1 MDNAGLRRA
10 ERLTGRG
17 DDATLCL
24 LAEIG
29 VQWEANHALGEPF
42 GLRDTRW
49 RRWKLSVR
57 SETIERARIV
67 DRDGDAGLA
76 ASFGQFVATL
86 RDNGVLCPDRG
97 CAVDHL
103 RHFGDRAKRLVV
115 ALGASLPRRN
125 LIREQAKLF
134 DQDRGLDRVEP
145 AIEPHMLCVGPAR
158 PFAVIA

>member
-1 MDNAGLRRA
+1 MDNAGLRPV
-10 ERLTGRG
+10 ERLTDRG
-17 DDATLCL
+17 DDAALCL

-29 VQWEANHALGEPF
+29 VHWKADHALGEPF
-42 GLRDTRW
+42 GLRDARR

-67 DRDGDAGLA
+67 DRNGDAGLA
-76 ASFGQFVATL
+76 ASFGKFVAPL
-86 RDNGVLCPDRG
+86 GDNGVLCPDRG
-97 CAVDHL
+97 CVVDQI

-125 LIREQAKLF
+125 LIWEQAKLF

-145 AIEPHMLCVGPAR
+145 AIRSEERRVGKWWR
-158 PFAVIA
+158 W